1 MPSCVAPSG
10 FPILGIQGTPFTVAH
25 VTVTVRLFGPKS
37 NRLIIQKSVGWS
49 DSGDTPLTVTVL
61 AVVPLAVPKGV
72 TVRGKPCI

>member
-1 MPSCVAPSG
+1 MWLHPASPYWVYRAPRLQS
-10 FPILGIQGTPFTVAH
+10 VAH

-49 DSGDTPLTVTVL
+49 DTPLTVTVL

>member
-10 FPILGIQGTPFTVAH
+10 FPILGIQGTPLTVAH

-49 DSGDTPLTVTVL
+49 DTPLTVTVL